1 MWGIQSARVSGLV
14 DKLTVGYT
22 ECQGEWISRQVDCGA
37 IQSARGGGLVDK
49 LTVGYTEC
57 PGEWISNK

>member
-1 MWGIQSARVSGLV
+1 MSGLV

-37 IQSARGGGLVDK
+37 MQSARVSGLVDK
-49 LTVGYTEC
+49 LTVGLYRV
-57 PGEWISNK
+57 PG